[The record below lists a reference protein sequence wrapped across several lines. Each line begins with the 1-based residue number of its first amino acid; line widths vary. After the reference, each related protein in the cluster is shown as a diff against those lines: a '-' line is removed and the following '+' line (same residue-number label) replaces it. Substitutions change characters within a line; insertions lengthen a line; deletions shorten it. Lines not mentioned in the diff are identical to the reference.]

1 MSNQVLA
8 LLLTLALFA
17 FLGGWALFIDFL
29 QRKRRKRVIAQH
41 CAVASNSEAIARNE
55 QASTI

>member
-8 LLLTLALFA
+8 LLLTVALFA

-29 QRKRRKRVIAQH
+29 QRKRRNREVAQH
-41 CAVASNSEAIARNE
+41 CAVASI
-55 QASTI
+55 

>member
-17 FLGGWALFIDFL
+17 FLGGWALFIDLL
-29 QRKRRKRVIAQH
+29 QRKRRKREIAQH
-41 CAVASNSEAIARNE
+41 CALGAASPAN
-55 QASTI
+55 QFL

>member
-8 LLLTLALFA
+8 LLLTLALFV

-29 QRKRRKRVIAQH
+29 QRKRRKDVSLSVTSAPRH
-41 CAVASNSEAIARNE
+41 LFER
-55 QASTI
+55 